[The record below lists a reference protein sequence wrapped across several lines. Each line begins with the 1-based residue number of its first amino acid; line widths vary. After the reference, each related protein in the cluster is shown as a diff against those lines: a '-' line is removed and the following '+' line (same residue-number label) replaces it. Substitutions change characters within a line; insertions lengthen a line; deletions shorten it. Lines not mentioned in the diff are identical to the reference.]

1 MNEKQKETWIQGKET
16 WKQQQNWNE
25 GPQFDRSILLFVN
38 SFFLCVQYANNP
50 TTVICH
56 FLYCVIHF

>member
-25 GPQFDRSILLFVN
+25 GPQFDLIG
-38 SFFLCVQYANNP
+38 NP
-50 TTVICH
+50 K
-56 FLYCVIHF
+56 F